1 MSRQY
6 GDDVT
11 SPDLAGSSPSRRA
24 ETSALRRA
32 ATIVLILGTVISL
45 LSAFGPS
52 WATLIGIP
60 VAIVAAVVACI
71 LAWRELRLVRR
82 AHARQL
88 LQIDRQHGQELTD
101 ERQRNAEVVTV
112 LTSRV
117 QDYAGVIKGQKLTIA
132 QLKVQLSTTQK
143 DNFRL
148 SAEIERRDH
157 VIGSLRA
164 TVRAREAELR
174 VLLADENGAEVHAL
188 PRRVLADHSAGAN
201 GSATAVGE
209 AQGGVVD
216 LKVAEAKVLPNFE
229 GTRKLA

>member
-1 MSRQY
+1 LH
-6 GDDVT
+6 V
-11 SPDLAGSSPSRRA
+11 
-24 ETSALRRA
+24 
-32 ATIVLILGTVISL
+32 
-45 LSAFGPS
+45 
-52 WATLIGIP
+52 
-60 VAIVAAVVACI
+60 
-71 LAWRELRLVRR
+71 
-82 AHARQL
+82 
-88 LQIDRQHGQELTD
+88 DRQHGKELTE

-132 QLKVQLSTTQK
+132 QLKGQLSLTQK
-143 DNFRL
+143 NNFRL

-174 VLLADENGAEVHAL
+174 VLMADENDAEVHAL
-188 PRRVLADHSAGAN
+188 PRRVLADHNAGPN
-201 GSATAVGE
+201 GSTTAAGE
-209 AQGGVVD
+209 AHGGVVD